1 MKQILKILFIA
12 VFLLFGSNLFGQLFT
27 INPESGVIYMQV
39 KKGEEVTR
47 EFYFDNISD
56 SSIWLKWEIT
66 KNTLP
71 ENWGYSLC
79 DNRICYNTVPSSAYM
94 EPIAIGD
101 FGFMKLAVWNTTEGS
116 GEIELRISDKQS
128 KQESYILFIV
138 EHKPEIPPQKT
149 LTIYPNPV
157 GNERLVSLSYDLD
170 RFEYAEIINF
180 IGTSVKEIE
189 LQQSD
194 QLSIDL
200 NGLPQGVYFI
210 RFTSKDNMHRKTI
223 RIVLN

>member
-1 MKQILKILFIA
+1 MRSLFIA

-27 INPESGVIYMQV
+27 VNPESGVISMQV

-66 KNTLP
+66 KNTFP
-71 ENWGYSLC
+71 EDWGYSLC

-116 GEIELRISDKQS
+116 GEIELRISDEQS
-128 KQESYILFIV
+128 KQESYVLFIV
-138 EHKPEIPPQKT
+138 EHKSETPPQKMLT
-149 LTIYPNPV
+149 LYPNPV
-157 GNERLVSLSYDLD
+157 GNERVVYLSYGWGSFDH
-170 RFEYAEIINF
+170 AEVINF
-180 IGTSVKEIE
+180 VGTPVKKLE
-189 LQQSD
+189 LHQSD

-200 NGLPQGVYFI
+200 NGLPKGVYFI
-210 RFTSKDNMHRKTI
+210 RFTSKDNTHRKTI